1 MTSILPT
8 AVSTSDEAPF
18 RFIDRYL
25 GIDKKIHPT
34 SSEYI
39 LRGHSSQQRRKVR
52 FIRAVD
58 IPYTMSIL
66 EKAEGTERRG
76 AFAPELDGAEEF
88 MDRLNA
94 EGVMLSA
101 AHTSAAYD
109 DISRAYD
116 HGLKMLTH
124 FYSGMSTITKDK
136 GEKILGTVESGYLID
151 DLYTEIIQDG
161 YHLPPELLKFIFRFK
176 RNDRIT
182 GCSDSMRAAGMGEGP
197 SILGPK
203 ENGLDVIVEDGV
215 AKLPDRTAYA
225 GSVAVGDTM
234 ARVLRSALGLTMP
247 EIFRILSLQSAAAL
261 GIDNMKGSIEKGKDA
276 DIIVLDENLETRM
289 VFLNGKRRK

>member
-8 AVSTSDEAPF
+8 AVYTSDEAPF

-76 AFAPELDGAEEF
+76 SFAPELDGAEEG

-94 EGVMLSA
+94 EEVMLSA

-124 FYSGMSTITKDK
+124 FYSGMSTITKNK
-136 GEKILGTVESGYLID
+136 GKKILGTVESGYLID
-151 DLYTEIIQDG
+151 DLYTEIIPDG
-161 YHLPPELLKFIFRFK
+161 YHLPPKLLKFIFRFK
-176 RNDRIT
+176 RNERIT
-182 GCSDSMRAAGMGEGP
+182 GCSDSMRAARMEEGP
-197 SILGPK
+197 SPQSQSLSIIGPCY
-203 ENGLDVIVEDGV
+203 D
-215 AKLPDRTAYA
+215 P
-225 GSVAVGDTM
+225 
-234 ARVLRSALGLTMP
+234 
-247 EIFRILSLQSAAAL
+247 Q
-261 GIDNMKGSIEKGKDA
+261 DA
-276 DIIVLDENLETRM
+276 
-289 VFLNGKRRK
+289 

>member
-76 AFAPELDGAEEF
+76 SFAPELDGAEEF

-124 FYSGMSTITKDK
+124 FYSGMSTMTKDK

-176 RNDRIT
+176 RNERIT
-182 GCSDSMRAAGMGEGP
+182 GCSDSMRAARMEEGP
-197 SILGPK
+197 SPQSQSLSIIGPCY
-203 ENGLDVIVEDGV
+203 D
-215 AKLPDRTAYA
+215 P
-225 GSVAVGDTM
+225 
-234 ARVLRSALGLTMP
+234 
-247 EIFRILSLQSAAAL
+247 Q
-261 GIDNMKGSIEKGKDA
+261 DA
-276 DIIVLDENLETRM
+276 
-289 VFLNGKRRK
+289 

>member
-76 AFAPELDGAEEF
+76 SFAPELDGAEEF
-88 MDRLNA
+88 MDRLK
-94 EGVMLSA
+94 EIGSGVMEFLGDKINKMVE
-101 AHTSAAYD
+101 TVGTTFTNIFN
-109 DISRAYD
+109 DISETFGFAGALLLLYIRYFTAAEC
-116 HGLKMLTH
+116 G
-124 FYSGMSTITKDK
+124 
-136 GEKILGTVESGYLID
+136 IL
-151 DLYTEIIQDG
+151 
-161 YHLPPELLKFIFRFK
+161 R
-176 RNDRIT
+176 
-182 GCSDSMRAAGMGEGP
+182 CSRPG
-197 SILGPK
+197 
-203 ENGLDVIVEDGV
+203 
-215 AKLPDRTAYA
+215 R
-225 GSVAVGDTM
+225 
-234 ARVLRSALGLTMP
+234 
-247 EIFRILSLQSAAAL
+247 
-261 GIDNMKGSIEKGKDA
+261 
-276 DIIVLDENLETRM
+276 
-289 VFLNGKRRK
+289 